1 MLGANRFQKRR
12 PVWSSNSALARSWRK
27 WKSRYV
33 SCQSPIIIGGCPRSG
48 TTLTRVILDAHPN
61 IACGPES
68 SLFAGRCLSE
78 ELANRFEMSAA
89 ELDQLRSLTADHAQL
104 IEIFFTRYAARQ
116 GKARWA
122 EKTPANV
129 RQLAYLFKNFP
140 NAKFVHVIR
149 DGRDVICSLR
159 SHPKY
164 RIIAGQPH
172 PTKIRRPL
180 ATCVQHWLRDTA
192 AGMAWRRHP
201 NYMELRYEDLVGRP
215 EPTLRRL
222 CSFIGE
228 PWCPQLLEHH
238 QRQSQRQ
245 NPLHFFVSAN
255 AIQPIS
261 AKAVGRWRDEL
272 TVSELQ
278 TFYRLGAHRLV
289 ELGYCIEPVACLNE
303 VLQFSASRKVR
314 LCR

>member
-1 MLGANRFQKRR
+1 MMVANRIRKRLQVR
-12 PVWSSNSALARSWRK
+12 SSNSALARGWRK

-33 SCQSPIIIGGCPRSG
+33 SSQSPIIIGGCPRSG

-68 SLFAGRCLSE
+68 SLLAGRCLSD
-78 ELANRFEMSAA
+78 ELANRFEMSTA
-89 ELDQLRSLTADHAQL
+89 ELDRLRRLTADHARL
-104 IEIFFTRYAARQ
+104 IELFFTRYAARQ
-116 GKARWA
+116 GKVRWA

-129 RQLAYLFKNFP
+129 RQLAYLFRNFP

-159 SHPKY
+159 THPKY
-164 RIIAGQPH
+164 RVIEGQPI

-180 ATCVQHWLRDTA
+180 TTCIRHWLRDTA

-201 NYMELRYEDLVGRP
+201 NYFELRYEDLVGRP
-215 EPTLRRL
+215 EPTLKRL
-222 CSFIGE
+222 CAFIGE
-228 PWCPQLLEHH
+228 PWCPELLEYH
-238 QRQSQRQ
+238 QRQSSRQ

-261 AKAVGRWRDEL
+261 TKAVGRWRDEL
-272 TVSELQ
+272 TVLELQ
-278 TFYRLGAHRLV
+278 TFYRLGARRLV
-289 ELGYCIEPVACLNE
+289 ELGYCIEPVASPNE
-303 VLQFSASRKVR
+303 APHFSATREAR
-314 LCR
+314 